1 MRCTMFDFSMV
12 GKTDAWLT
20 SLRMSR
26 PDAGLA
32 TIPTVAG
39 LSNDRRI
46 DEAFSANSIPL
57 CWEAR
62 EPSRPGPDSAMAG
75 GLPGVLRVRGA

>member
-46 DEAFSANSIPL
+46 DEAFSANSIPPVL
-57 CWEAR
+57 
-62 EPSRPGPDSAMAG
+62 GGAG
-75 GLPGVLRVRGA
+75 A